1 MKTIFA
7 AALFAVSV
15 GGIGAASAMPLAPL
29 SAADT
34 AGVIQVAQGCGP
46 GYARG
51 PYGGCRP
58 MFRGPPPRGPGYCP
72 PASSAIPTA
81 AASAAGDR
89 CIILTTKTPPLAG
102 FFVAHAPVTAVT

>member
-15 GGIGAASAMPLAPL
+15 GGLGAANAMPLAPL
-29 SAADT
+29 SAVET

-72 PASSAIPTA
+72 RLFPQSLRP
-81 AASAAGDR
+81 
-89 CIILTTKTPPLAG
+89 LHPPLVIA
-102 FFVAHAPVTAVT
+102 AQS

>member
-1 MKTIFA
+1 MKTLFA

-15 GGIGAASAMPLAPL
+15 GGLGAASAMPLAPL

-34 AGVIQVAQGCGP
+34 AGVIKVAQGCGP

-58 MFRGPPPRGPGYCP
+58 MFRGPPPRGPRFCP
-72 PASSAIPTA
+72 PGTFRGPY
-81 AASAAGDR
+81 GGCR
-89 CIILTTKTPPLAG
+89 RRY
-102 FFVAHAPVTAVT
+102 